1 MITHNGKNYLK
12 LGLHIHTTRSDGSRS
27 PEEVLRLFKNAGYD
41 AVALTDHWVY
51 GEATEFE
58 GMTILSGCEY
68 NIGGSRGEDGVFHI
82 VGIGMEHDPALLCP
96 EITSNENFPDTVAR
110 ANAIISAI
118 NKAGGLAELAH
129 PAWSLNTPTQIS
141 KLHGLF
147 ATEIYNT
154 VSDRGQSNRP
164 YSGAVVDMM
173 AVDGR
178 LFDLLAVDD
187 CHYYTGDHCVA
198 ATMVRSDGADR
209 ESLLAALKKG
219 DYFATLGPSLS
230 VERGADGS
238 IGVKCSH
245 VCRIVF
251 MSNLVWASGRQI
263 FGDGMTEA
271 VYHPHEGETFV
282 RVEITDADGRMAWSN
297 PIKL

>member
-1 MITHNGKNYLK
+1 MIEHNGKTYQK

-27 PEEVLRLFKNAGYD
+27 PEEVLRLFKDAGYD

-51 GEATEFE
+51 GTAGDFE

-68 NIGGSRGEDGVFHI
+68 NVGGSRAEDGVFHI
-82 VGIGMEHDPALLCP
+82 VGIGMERDPALLHP
-96 EITSNENFPDTVAR
+96 EICSDENYPDSVTR
-110 ANAIISAI
+110 AQAIIDAI
-118 NKAGGLAELAH
+118 NDASGIAELAH

-164 YSGAVVDMM
+164 YSGAVVDML
-173 AVDGR
+173 AVDGH

-187 CHYYTGDHCVA
+187 CHYYTDDHCVA
-198 ATMVRSDGADR
+198 ATMVHAEKTDR
-209 ESLLAALKKG
+209 DSLTRALKAG
-219 DYFATLGPSLS
+219 DYFATLAPSLS
-230 VERGADGS
+230 VEMDANGDVL
-238 IGVKCSH
+238 VKCSP

-251 MSNLVWASGRQI
+251 MSNLVWASGRQL
-263 FGDGMTEA
+263 FGENMTQA
-271 VYHPHEGETFV
+271 LYHPHEGETFV
-282 RVEITDADGRMAWSN
+282 RVEITDNLGRTAWSN
-297 PIKL
+297 PMKL